1 MSQHKYILGVDLG
14 STTVKA
20 VVVEAATDTIVWK
33 DYQRHE
39 SKQAERALKMFKEIE
54 AAVPDLVGNARMF
67 ITGSGGAGVGR
78 WVGAKFVQE
87 VNAVSLAVE
96 KL

>member
-1 MSQHKYILGVDLG
+1 MSQLKYIVGVDLG

-39 SKQAERALKMFKEIE
+39 SKQADPR
-54 AAVPDLVGNARMF
+54 
-67 ITGSGGAGVGR
+67 
-78 WVGAKFVQE
+78 
-87 VNAVSLAVE
+87 
-96 KL
+96 